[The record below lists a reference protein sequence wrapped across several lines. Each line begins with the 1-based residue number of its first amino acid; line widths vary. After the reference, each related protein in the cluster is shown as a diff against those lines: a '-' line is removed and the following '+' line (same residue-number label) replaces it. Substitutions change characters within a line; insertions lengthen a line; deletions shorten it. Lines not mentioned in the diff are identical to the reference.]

1 MLNPCSNEAAE
12 ELEGDLEDNL
22 LGDSDAAGVSDAVDA
37 VQDADIVQQHGQ
49 NAAYILQPCENP
61 RFSTWAAV
69 AEPLPMSQP
78 CYLAIQPHHQL
89 GPPIVGGLQISLSDE
104 SQMQRPGSSKKGAG
118 ERILVFNKQGP
129 APGV

>member
-78 CYLAIQPHHQL
+78 CYQYQPFAKVFSWLRTPLQTQIFLSKSFCEHQ
-89 GPPIVGGLQISLSDE
+89 PLSDC
-104 SQMQRPGSSKKGAG
+104 
-118 ERILVFNKQGP
+118 LP
-129 APGV
+129 ALCRLLRDLYCAPF